1 MLIVNRYLYEQ
12 IRNGSQID
20 HGICFMTPSAI
31 MSAEVK
37 AKAKNIEDASR
48 SIFQRLCT
56 RDQRDLVLVP
66 YNPGLDFR
74 SHLNYLIKINSD

>member
-12 IRNGSQID
+12 IRNGAQVD
-20 HGICFMTPSAI
+20 HGICFMLPSAI
-31 MSAEVK
+31 MSSEHKV
-37 AKAKNIEDASR
+37 KAKNIEDASR
-48 SIFQRLCT
+48 YICQRLCT

-74 SHLNYLIKINSD
+74 SHLNYLIKINSY